1 MSEYLLEMNGI
12 SKSFPGV
19 NALQDVSLKVKAG
32 EVHCLMGEN
41 GAGKSTIINI
51 LAGLL
56 QMDAGKIMINAKQV
70 HINKPNDAYMNGI
83 SFIFQE
89 LSVIN
94 TLTVEE
100 NMTLG
105 FESSH
110 VGIVDKKENIQR
122 VKEILSKLDI
132 DISYNSIVKEL
143 SVCQKQMMLIAKALS
158 HHSKIIVMDEPT
170 ASLTNKETN
179 ELFKMIKQ
187 LKAEGVTFIY
197 VSHRFEDIFTI
208 GDRITVFRDGKNAG
222 ELIVKDTSEDE
233 IIRYMVGRDIEDT
246 FPKRQHSIGET
257 ILKVDNLCA
266 QELIKEVSFELK
278 CGQVIGVSG
287 LAGAGKTE
295 LARALFG
302 DNTITSGE
310 ITLKGRKVCLK
321 NPKNAISNGIAL
333 LPEERRTQ
341 GIVGKMSVRE
351 NISLVI
357 SKRISTLSII
367 NKGSDQQLAKKYI
380 EEINIKTPSPEQPI
394 RLLSGGNQQ
403 KAIIAK
409 WLATEADIFL
419 LDEPTRGIDIGAK
432 SEIYEVINELTKMGK
447 AVLLFSSELPELLGI
462 CDEIMI
468 MRNGRLAGRLN
479 SKEANQVEI
488 MKLSVGGIANE

>member
-1 MSEYLLEMNGI
+1 MSKYLLEMNGI

-19 NALQDVSLKVKAG
+19 KALQDVSLKVIAG

-41 GAGKSTIINI
+41 GAGKSTIINV

-56 QMDAGKIMINAKQV
+56 EMDEGEILIDGKSVN
-70 HINKPNDAYMNGI
+70 INKPNDAYMNGI

-110 VGIVDKKENIQR
+110 IGIVDKRENIQR
-122 VKEILSKLDI
+122 VKDILSKLDI
-132 DISYNSIVKEL
+132 DISFSSMVKEL

-158 HHSKIIVMDEPT
+158 HNSEIIVMDEPT

-187 LKAEGVTFIY
+187 LKEEGVTFIY
-197 VSHRFEDIFTI
+197 VSHRFEDIFAI

-222 ELIVKDTSEDE
+222 ELLVKDTSEDE

-246 FPKRQHSIGET
+246 FPKRNHSIGEP

-266 QELIKEVSFELK
+266 QELIKDVSFELK
-278 CGQVIGVSG
+278 SGQVLGISG

-302 DNTITSGE
+302 DNTITSGK
-310 ITLKGRKVCLK
+310 ITLKGKIIHLR
-321 NPKNAISNGIAL
+321 NPKDAINNGIAL

-341 GIVGKMSVRE
+341 GIVGKMSIRE

-357 SKRISTLSII
+357 SKRIANFFVI
-367 NKGSDQQLAKKYI
+367 NRGKDQKLAKDYI
-380 EEINIKTPSPEQPI
+380 EEINVKTPSPEQEI

-403 KAIIAK
+403 KVIIAK
-409 WLATEADIFL
+409 WLATEADVFL
-419 LDEPTRGIDIGAK
+419 LDEPTRGIDVGAK
-432 SEIYEVINELTKMGK
+432 SEIYEIINNLTKMGK
-447 AVLLFSSELPELLGI
+447 AVLLFSSELPELLGV
-462 CDEIMI
+462 CDDIMV
-468 MRNGRLAGRLN
+468 MSNGRLAGTLN

-488 MKLSVGGIANE
+488 MKLSVGGFANE